1 MNVLLFVRKDTTFKL
16 VCVKLHI
23 QWFWLLKPYVNLF
36 VVWPSD
42 LQFIRILIYFICW
55 KIYLFIFIFLILVF
69 VKKSVNFCYVFH
81 LLITVILLYVFGYG
95 LHADK
100 WITFS
105 EAGIESFVI
114 IYININQIHDN
125 TKGNKYYINQYLCF
139 ICCGTEAAGIVWTA
153 QTQFH
158 TIQKD
163 CHFPIC
169 YIPSVY

>member
-1 MNVLLFVRKDTTFKL
+1 

-23 QWFWLLKPYVNLF
+23 QWFWHLKPYVNLF

-69 VKKSVNFCYVFH
+69 VKKSVHFYYVFH
-81 LLITVILLYVFGYG
+81 LLITVILLYVFGKG

-100 WITFS
+100 WIAFS
-105 EAGIESFVI
+105 EAGIESVVI

-125 TKGNKYYINQYLCF
+125 TDCNRYYINQYLCF
-139 ICCGTEAAGIVWTA
+139 ICCSTEAAGIVWTA
-153 QTQFH
+153 QIQFH
-158 TIQKD
+158 TIQID
-163 CHFPIC
+163 CHFPVH